1 MFLVSKLL
9 AFLTQPVSWAIL
21 LLLAGLLALRRW
33 RKGGLAICWAALV
46 VLLLTGWLAPI
57 SVLMHQLESRY
68 PPPPASTNLAQYKGV
83 IVLGGAMEDS
93 DYWEVPGRIA
103 LRAEGERMIVP
114 VALMQRNPH
123 LTMLFTGGDDNVSPG
138 RLTEA
143 DRAKIFFDLL
153 GVDASRV
160 IYESKSRTTYE
171 NGLYSSQLPGVNV
184 GEPWLLLTTAA
195 HMQRSMAVFKKLGWN
210 VTPYCVDYRTTGKTD
225 WAGYSLRRGVD
236 TWFYYLHET
245 IGYASYWLTGRI

>member
-1 MFLVSKLL
+1 M
-9 AFLTQPVSWAIL
+9 L
-21 LLLAGLLALRRW
+21 LLGAGVLLLRRKP
-33 RKGGLAICWAALV
+33 RVGARLCVAALV
-46 VLLLTGWLAPI
+46 VLVLTGWQAPI
-57 SVLMHQLESRY
+57 SALMHQLESRY
-68 PPPPASTNLAQYKGV
+68 PAPPASTNLAQYKGI

-93 DYWEVPGRIA
+93 AYWEVPGRIA
-103 LRAEGERMIVP
+103 LRGEGERMIVP

-123 LTMLFTGGDDNVSPG
+123 LTLLFTGGDENFSPG

-195 HMQRSMAVFKKLGWN
+195 HMPRSMAVFKKLGWN

-225 WAGYSLRRGVD
+225 WTGYSMRRGVES
-236 TWFYYLHET
+236 WFYYLHET
-245 IGYASYWLTGRI
+245 IGYGVYWLTGRL

>member
-1 MFLVSKLL
+1 MFLVSKFL

-33 RKGGLAICWAALV
+33 RKGGLVMCWAALV

-83 IVLGGAMEDS
+83 IVLGGAIEDS
-93 DYWEVPGRIA
+93 GYWEVPGRIA

-171 NGLYSSQLPGVNV
+171 NGLFSSQLPGVNV
-184 GEPWLLLTTAA
+184 GEPWLCSPPLRTCSAGQTGFARRCPAPGFAHHRCAHAA
-195 HMQRSMAVFKKLGWN
+195 LHGGLQE
-210 VTPYCVDYRTTGKTD
+210 
-225 WAGYSLRRGVD
+225 AGLERHPVLR
-236 TWFYYLHET
+236 
-245 IGYASYWLTGRI
+245 